1 MQQARFTYFDEV
13 PQLKITSLLRMGILA
28 AGQYRHQTVRWQQR
42 GANAATAHISCN
54 TLQQDSAFMEI
65 SYEHTGKLV
74 KSKVTLTTI
83 PSNLG
88 KGQVYY
94 FICPQTKVR
103 CSTLYL
109 INGLFLHRSAS
120 MGTYRIKNI
129 YPKTRERNKWVKNIH
144 ARINA
149 GNELN
154 QPYFKATY
162 AGAPTKRYR
171 KILRTLQ
178 AEI

>member
-1 MQQARFTYFDEV
+1 MQQATFIFYDEV
-13 PQLKITSLLRMGILA
+13 PQLTISALSRQNILTPCEHKQATVKWHLRDAIA
-28 AGQYRHQTVRWQQR
+28 A
-42 GANAATAHISCN
+42 AAHISCN
-54 TLQQDSAFMEI
+54 TLQQDGQFIEI
-65 SYEHTGKLV
+65 SYEHDGKLV
-74 KSKVTLTTI
+74 ESKVALTTL

-88 KGQVYY
+88 KGHLYY

-120 MGTYRIKNI
+120 RGTYRIKNI
-129 YPKTRERNKWVKNIH
+129 YRKTRERHKWVKSIH

-162 AGAPTKRYR
+162 AGAPTKRYK
-171 KILRTLQ
+171 KILRALQ